1 MTNQKPVLL
10 VQYARTVN
18 ASCSDV
24 TTVPLFFSS
33 PPPPPLH
40 THTHIAIIPDTHPL
54 GTFENQDGQ
63 HDTLYLN
70 DLKKKIED
78 CEQSNHLPNTQ
89 LLIKQQII

>member
-10 VQYARTVN
+10 VQYAPWMRAQWRYYSPPIFLV
-18 ASCSDV
+18 S
-24 TTVPLFFSS
+24 PS
-33 PPPPPLH
+33 PPP

-63 HDTLYLN
+63 HDALYLN

>member
-10 VQYARTVN
+10 VQYAPWMR
-18 ASCSDV
+18 AAV
-24 TTVPLFFSS
+24 TLLQSPYFSRLPL
-33 PPPPPLH
+33 PPPP

-63 HDTLYLN
+63 HDALYLN